1 MEISLEELKRLILK
15 YLDSGRSIPISNAQ
29 ERQGNSKL
37 WEKDVAEF
45 CCVAGYEFK
54 RNDAV
59 TPDYGDPLNFDLKT
73 VRIDRTTKTFTVA
86 PLTYKEAKTGILRY
100 RIAILIWRF
109 DEQTHRGYPIDAI
122 IVPKEARSVLT
133 NWSFKGIQVKS
144 GISER
149 MIREKG
155 ILAGKKL

>member
-1 MEISLEELKRLILK
+1 LKGLILK
-15 YLDSGRSIPISNAQ
+15 YLDSRRSIPISNAQ

-45 CCVAGYEFK
+45 CHAAGYEFK

-86 PLTYKEAKTGILRY
+86 PLTYKEAKTGVLKY
-100 RIAILIWRF
+100 RIVILIWRF
-109 DEQTHRGYPIDAI
+109 DEQTRRGYPIDAI

-144 GISER
+144 GISEK

-155 ILAGKKL
+155 ILAGKQL

>member
-1 MEISLEELKRLILK
+1 MEISLEELKGLMLK
-15 YLDSGRSIPISNAQ
+15 YLDSARSIPISNAQ

-45 CCVAGYEFK
+45 FRVVGYEFK

-86 PLTYKEAKTGILRY
+86 PLTYEEAKTGVLQY
-100 RIAILIWRF
+100 RIIVLIWRF
-109 DEQTHRGYPIDAI
+109 DEQPHRGYPIDAI

-144 GISER
+144 GISEK

-155 ILAGKKL
+155 ILAGRKL